1 LGFTGSKV
9 TRGRFDSLPSESVDA
24 RWLDWLEYPLVILF
38 ALEKEDLAAAGATVT
53 AAGSILAVTAAAV
66 ATVGAAAA
74 VIAVDCPG
82 EEPCTIWL

>member
-1 LGFTGSKV
+1 MYQYFGRNYCESIGRGFD
-9 TRGRFDSLPSESVDA
+9 GRFLSLQVT
-24 RWLDWLEYPLVILF
+24 
-38 ALEKEDLAAAGATVT
+38 LEKEDLAAAGATVT